1 MRRASKVAV
10 SVCVLVAAACGGQ
23 QARPETPDDTVL
35 QMAAPAPAAPPDTA
49 FVQQPKTA
57 PVAAADRPK
66 LEVVFA
72 LDTTGSMS
80 GLIDG
85 AKQKIWSI
93 ADELASAQPTPELRI
108 GLIAYRDRGDSYVTQ
123 RFPLTDDID
132 VIYQQLHSL
141 HADGG
146 GDEPESVNQA
156 LYEAVHGT
164 PWSQDTRTYRA
175 VFLVGDAPPH
185 MDYQDDVK
193 YTDTVRE
200 AAERGIVVNTVQ
212 CGNSESTRAIWAA
225 IADNTR
231 GSYAAIQQDGGML
244 QIAAPMDDEINRLN
258 AALSATVVPYGEA
271 EQVESTRRKAS
282 MAAAAPAAASASRH
296 AYLGK
301 KGGGVV
307 TGRGDLVDDVKS
319 GRVKLESLKPSE
331 LPAELRDLDTAERKV
346 VLAKQGAERAKLQA
360 RLDHLVRERG
370 EYVRREEEKRREAG
384 SGAGFDG
391 EVMRAVKAQAES
403 AAGVTYAR

>member
-1 MRRASKVAV
+1 MRRASKAAV
-10 SVCVLVAAACGGQ
+10 GVCMLVAACGGQ
-23 QARPETPDDTVL
+23 SVHTETGQKPALQMAVPEPTSGDTVL
-35 QMAAPAPAAPPDTA
+35 
-49 FVQQPKTA
+49 VQQPQA
-57 PVAAADRPK
+57 AQVAVAGPRPK

-108 GLIAYRDRGDSYVTQ
+108 GLIAYRDRGDAYVTQ
-123 RFPLTDDID
+123 RFPLTDDLD

-156 LYEAVHGT
+156 LHEAVHGT
-164 PWSQDTRTYRA
+164 TWSQDPHTYRS

-185 MDYQDDVK
+185 LDYEDDVQ
-193 YTDTVRE
+193 YTATVRE
-200 AAERGIVVNTVQ
+200 ASERGIVINTVQ
-212 CGNSESTRAIWAA
+212 CGNSQSTRAVWAA
-225 IADNTR
+225 IADRTR
-231 GSYAAIQQDGGML
+231 GTYAAIQQDGGMM
-244 QIAAPMDDEINRLN
+244 QIAAPMDDEIGRIN
-258 AALSATVVPYGEA
+258 AELSATVVPYGA
-271 EQVESTRRKAS
+271 EDKVAVTRRKAD

-307 TGRGDLVDDVKS
+307 TGGGDLIDDVKS
-319 GRVKLESLKPSE
+319 GRVKLESLKREE
-331 LPAELRDLDTAERKV
+331 LPAELRGLDAAQQKAAIE
-346 VLAKQGAERAKLQA
+346 KQSAERAKLQA
-360 RLDHLVRERG
+360 KLDKLVRERG
-370 EYVRREEEKRREAG
+370 EYVRREEAKQRAAG
-384 SGAGFDG
+384 AAAGFDS
-391 EVMRAVKAQAES
+391 EVMSAVKSQAES
-403 AAGVTYAR
+403 AAGVSYAK